1 VEHTKFSGELVTFCE
16 TEQEKTVATLTMN
29 PVGVEVPVSIL
40 IMLKLV
46 GERTDAPADE
56 L

>member
-1 VEHTKFSGELVTFCE
+1 MAILM
-16 TEQEKTVATLTMN
+16 MN

-40 IMLKLV
+40 MMLKLM
-46 GERTDAPADE
+46 GERNDALADE